1 MFDPALLRSLTGTPM
16 QVRCAVL
23 PASLSAAGAVPGA
36 SGWAVLRVTV
46 RNAGRTGQG
55 EAALRPSHHAH
66 GPDVLRDQF
75 ASARDGLERMISPLQ
90 LPGLLSP
97 GPLRSALDSALW
109 DLLAKRSGQRAWELL
124 GMPPPRPVPA
134 VRTVSP
140 VATEL
145 LERELRDGADFAS
158 LKLELGAGGLADD
171 LARLTAVRR
180 LRPDAWLMVDARGAW
195 DADRL
200 RVMLPILHA
209 HGVRMLAQPLPQAR
223 SAALTALPRPF
234 PIIADLTHEQSTD
247 LARLGER
254 YDGVNLSLD
263 AVGGLT
269 AALGLME
276 QAGQR
281 GLAVLLDSPPAT
293 SLSCAPVLHAAQ
305 GADHVT
311 LPRWLCASGA
321 GAPTLQGEGG
331 MLLPPS
337 PALWG

>member
-16 QVRCAVL
+16 QVRCAVV
-23 PASLSAAGAVPGA
+23 PATLSAAGAAPGA

-46 RNAGRTGQG
+46 HNAGSVGQG
-55 EAALRPSHHAH
+55 EAALRPSQDTHARN
-66 GPDVLRDQF
+66 VLRDQF

-90 LPGLLSP
+90 LPGLLAP

-134 VRTVSP
+134 LRTVPP

-145 LERELRDGADFAS
+145 LERELRDSGDFAC
-158 LKLELGAGGLADD
+158 LKLELGGGGLADD

-180 LRPDAWLMVDARGAW
+180 LRPEAWLMVDARGTW

-200 RVMLPILHA
+200 HVMLPILHT
-209 HGVRMLAQPLPQAR
+209 HGVRMLQQPLPQAR
-223 SAALTALPRPF
+223 SAALAALPRPF
-234 PIIADLTHEQSTD
+234 PIIASLTHEQSTD
-247 LARLGER
+247 LGRVGER

-269 AALGLME
+269 AALNIME

-293 SLSCAPVLHAAQ
+293 SLSCAPVLHAAP

-311 LPRWLCASGA
+311 LPRWLDASGA

>member
-23 PASLSAAGAVPGA
+23 PARLSPAGAVPGA
-36 SGWAVLRVTV
+36 GGWAVLRVTV
-46 RNAGRTGQG
+46 RNAGSTGQG
-55 EAALRPSHHAH
+55 EAALQPSLEAH
-66 GPDVLRDQF
+66 GPDVLRDEF
-75 ASARDGLERMISPLQ
+75 ASARDGLERMISPVQ

-134 VRTVSP
+134 IRTVSP
-140 VATEL
+140 VAADL
-145 LERELRDGADFAS
+145 LEQELKDGEDFAS
-158 LKLELGAGGLADD
+158 LKLKLGVGDLADD

-180 LRPDAWLMVDARGAW
+180 LRPDAWLMVDVDGAW

-200 RVMLPILHA
+200 HVMLPILHA
-209 HGVRMLAQPLPQAR
+209 HGVRMLEQPLPQAQ
-223 SAALTALPRPF
+223 SAVLAALPRPF
-234 PIIADLTHEQSTD
+234 PIITDLTYGESADLG
-247 LARLGER
+247 RLGDR
-254 YDGVNLSLD
+254 YDGINLSLD

-269 AALGLME
+269 AALGIME

-293 SLSCAPVLHAAQ
+293 ALSCAPALHAAP

-311 LPRWLCASGA
+311 LPRWLDASGP
-321 GAPTLQGEGG
+321 GAPSLEGEGG
-331 MLLPPS
+331 MLVPPS
-337 PALWG
+337 PSLWG

>member
-16 QVRCAVL
+16 QVRCAVV
-23 PASLSAAGAVPGA
+23 PARLSAAGAVPGA

-46 RNAGRTGQG
+46 RNAGSVGQG
-55 EAALRPSHHAH
+55 EAALRPSLDAH

-75 ASARDGLERMISPLQ
+75 ASARGGLERMISPLQ
-90 LPGLLSP
+90 LPGLLAP

-145 LERELRDGADFAS
+145 LERELKDGEDFAS
-158 LKLELGAGGLADD
+158 LRLELGAGGLADD

-200 RVMLPILHA
+200 QVMLPILHA
-209 HGVRMLAQPLPQAR
+209 HGVRMLEQPLPQTR
-223 SAALTALPRPF
+223 SAVLAALPRP
-234 PIIADLTHEQSTD
+234 S
-247 LARLGER
+247 R
-254 YDGVNLSLD
+254 S
-263 AVGGLT
+263 
-269 AALGLME
+269 
-276 QAGQR
+276 
-281 GLAVLLDSPPAT
+281 SPP
-293 SLSCAPVLHAAQ
+293 
-305 GADHVT
+305 
-311 LPRWLCASGA
+311 
-321 GAPTLQGEGG
+321 
-331 MLLPPS
+331 
-337 PALWG
+337 